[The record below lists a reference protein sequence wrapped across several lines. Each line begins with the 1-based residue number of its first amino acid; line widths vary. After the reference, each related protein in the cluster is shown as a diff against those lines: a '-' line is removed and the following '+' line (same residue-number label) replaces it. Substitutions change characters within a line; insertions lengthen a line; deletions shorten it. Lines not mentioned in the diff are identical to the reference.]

1 MSRSGDLPPAAS
13 ATPFRYRPDIDALR
27 GLAVLA
33 VLITHLDSRLLPG
46 GFSGVDIFFVISG
59 YVVTGS
65 LLAHGHEPPWR
76 RLGGFYLRR
85 IRRLLPNLLACLGLT
100 ALAVALLVPPGGSGP
115 AYVTASKALFGW
127 SNNQLLG
134 QTDYFAQDAKLN
146 PFLHTWSLGVE
157 EQFYLLFPLLL
168 ILCGFSRRRTL
179 PLLSLLALASLL
191 ASLWWSHSQPSAGF
205 YLMPS
210 RFWELASGGLLLL
223 AERNGLLGKHGRG
236 RHWRLAGAALL
247 LLALVGTRE
256 GQGFPAPGAF
266 PAVAGTLLV
275 LRAGTDP
282 AGRFL
287 PGRWLERLLIGLGL
301 ISYSLYLWHWPV
313 ITLQRWTI
321 GIDQPAQKLLAL
333 GLSLL
338 LALLAW
344 ALVERPLR
352 RLVLPTPWQASLAVV
367 ALLATWAGIDSL
379 AGPGR
384 GRLFIGSDPDPVP
397 FAERINEL
405 NPTIPGSRMNS
416 ECGVP
421 PGARGSANR
430 ADLERC
436 SRPGR
441 PGAGEIA
448 VIGDSHAQH
457 LLPMLDRATR
467 TSGQRLS
474 LSFKSACLIDPT
486 LTTSW
491 QNQPYDDCRA
501 FAAAEME
508 RLTQRLRPGDVV
520 LLSQFLYHHLG
531 LGETPV
537 QGVSVG
543 GRSVD
548 AETLRRVWLANLR
561 GWARRLGE
569 RDIALVLVQDVP
581 VLARE
586 PQACGWSRRLR
597 GAELSSRCAASAERT
612 AASQRR
618 LSDLLAQAAAGL
630 ANVHVFDPTP
640 WLLGPDG
647 RVRHHRADGTPL
659 YADSNHLSLSGSH
672 SLAEPFRRF
681 LIRERLLRSVPRD
694 NGRAAR

>member
-1 MSRSGDLPPAAS
+1 MINAAAVGAARRSAAF
-13 ATPFRYRPDIDALR
+13 PYRPDIDALR
-27 GLAVLA
+27 GVAVLA
-33 VLITHLDSRLLPG
+33 VLVTHLDPRWLPG

-59 YVVTGS
+59 YVVCGS
-65 LLAHGHEPPWR
+65 LLAHSQEAPLR
-76 RLGGFYLRR
+76 CLGGFYLRR
-85 IRRLLPNLLACLGLT
+85 IRRLLPNLLLCLGLT
-100 ALAVALLVPPGGSGP
+100 ALAVALLVPPGSSGP
-115 AYVTASKALFGW
+115 ALLTATKALFGW

-157 EQFYLLFPLLL
+157 EQFYLVFPLLL
-168 ILCGFSRRRTL
+168 ILSGFGRRRTL
-179 PLLSLLALASLL
+179 PLLALLALTSLL
-191 ASLWWSHSQPSAGF
+191 ASLWWSQNQPSAAF

-210 RFWELASGGLLLL
+210 RFWELSSGALLLL
-223 AERNGLLGKHGRG
+223 AERQGLLNQLGCGRP
-236 RHWRLAGAALL
+236 WRLAGAALL
-247 LLALVGTRE
+247 LLALVATRE
-256 GQGFPAPGAF
+256 GQGFPAPGAL
-266 PAVAGTLLV
+266 PAVLGTLLV

-282 AGRFL
+282 HGRFL
-287 PGRWLERLLIGLGL
+287 PSRWLERLLIGLGL

-352 RLVLPTPWQASLAVV
+352 RLLLPTPWQAGLALA

-405 NPTIPGSRMNS
+405 NPTIPGSRLNS

-421 PGARGSANR
+421 PGVRGAANR
-430 ADLERC
+430 SDLERC

-441 PGAGEIA
+441 PGAAEIA

-457 LLPMLDRATR
+457 LLPMLDRATAA
-467 TSGQRLS
+467 SGQRLS

-486 LTTSW
+486 ITTSW
-491 QNQPYDDCRA
+491 QNRPYDDCRA
-501 FAAAEME
+501 YAAAELE
-508 RLTQRLRPGDVV
+508 RLTRRLQPGDVV
-520 LLSQFLYHHLG
+520 VLSQFLYHHLG
-531 LGETPV
+531 LGDTPV
-537 QGVSVG
+537 QGARIG
-543 GRSVD
+543 GRAID
-548 AETLRRVWLANLR
+548 ADTLRRVWLANLR
-561 GWARRLGE
+561 GWAQRLEQRGLQ
-569 RDIALVLVQDVP
+569 LVLVQDVP

-586 PQACGWSRRLR
+586 PQACGWSRRLQ
-597 GAELSSRCAASAERT
+597 GTELSSRCAASAERT
-612 AASQRR
+612 AAAHRR
-618 LSDLLAQAAAGL
+618 LSALLARAAADL
-630 ANVHVFDPTP
+630 PNVHVFDPTP
-640 WLLGPDG
+640 WLLGADG

-659 YADSNHLSLSGSH
+659 YADSHHLSLSGSRA
-672 SLAEPFRRF
+672 LAEPFRRF
-681 LIRERLLRSVPRD
+681 LQRERLLRPVPQD
-694 NGRAAR
+694 NDRATR